1 MAMKLKNSVSIV
13 IPNFNGEKLLKANLP
28 SIIRALKYKGNNIYE
43 VIVVDDF
50 SGDGSVELIK
60 GMFPDVKLIK
70 HKVNRG
76 YGVSVNTGA
85 RTAKG
90 TLIALINSDV
100 EV

>member
-1 MAMKLKNSVSIV
+1 MKLKNSVSIV

-70 HKVNRG
+70 HKVNCLATTFDG
-76 YGVSVNTGA
+76 EKSNGENQN
-85 RTAKG
+85 K
-90 TLIALINSDV
+90 
-100 EV
+100 